1 MLVPQTAGSSEKG
14 EMRLDTRY
22 TLKVEQIGLADE
34 LDVGVKEMTPKFL
47 AWTCGQQELFPLRGK
62 TEEEPGLGS

>member
-14 EMRLDTRY
+14 DMRLDTRY

-47 AWTCGQQELFPLRGK
+47 A
-62 TEEEPGLGS
+62 

>member
-1 MLVPQTAGSSEKG
+1 MPQTAGSSEKC

-47 AWTCGQQELFPLRGK
+47 A
-62 TEEEPGLGS
+62 